1 MYVLIVYIYFYVNTL
16 IHIYFNIDVNMN
28 IYLYIVKK
36 DINREIMSNSL
47 YFLHIFTGVYYIYK
61 YIWSR

>member
-1 MYVLIVYIYFYVNTL
+1 MSTL
-16 IHIYFNIDVNMN
+16 IHIYFYIDVNMN
-28 IYLYIVKK
+28 IYLFIVKK